1 MHFKNLGKN
10 ILLKNENA
18 KETKLAAKTLYC
30 MSTTLFLAKKM
41 GEGMGRSKVLFSKMQ
56 KGS

>member
-1 MHFKNLGKN
+1 
-10 ILLKNENA
+10 
-18 KETKLAAKTLYC
+18 

-56 KGS
+56 KGSQTKITSSDLNQIK